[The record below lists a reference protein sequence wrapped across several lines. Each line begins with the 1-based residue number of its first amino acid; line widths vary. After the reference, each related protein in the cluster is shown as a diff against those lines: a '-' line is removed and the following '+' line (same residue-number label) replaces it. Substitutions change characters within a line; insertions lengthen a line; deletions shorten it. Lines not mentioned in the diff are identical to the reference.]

1 MSIFRRTKLARSYHN
16 FIRYKEI
23 VGILL
28 KHGFHDFVE
37 HSKLIKSLQLRKYF
51 FKEKLKERRP
61 KLPFTHYERIRLAVE
76 ELGPTFI
83 KLGQFLSNRPDLIPS
98 ELCAEF
104 EKLLEHAPPFSSE
117 VAIRIFEKSLG
128 VKIKDVFR
136 EFDRNPFSSASIAQV
151 HVAKFKDGTKVAVK
165 IERPGIKQVIESDLE
180 IMSNLAVLLKKHI
193 TGTDA
198 IDPISI
204 VEEFDDDIH
213 QELDFGKEILN
224 IEKFSKVFA
233 EEPDL
238 VVPKV
243 YKEYSN
249 KEIITME
256 FIEGE
261 KFSSYEAT
269 DEQINSICEKF
280 ANLVLKQIFET
291 GYFHADPHAGN
302 VIITP
307 DQKIC
312 FIDFGLMGLLPPKH
326 KSAMCEIIVG
336 LVDHDPDITTRAII
350 SLSFN
355 KEVENRP
362 ALEHQAFKIME
373 HYGYLPIEDINIGH
387 FLRDLLKL
395 LVVNHL
401 KIPTDI
407 FLLLKA
413 LISLEGTVRKIK
425 PNFDMISHVE
435 PFVKRMLYRNRSPYS
450 IIREFYKSSLD
461 YSKLL
466 SELPSEIREL
476 LYQFKNKTFKLQFEH
491 KGLDPLLDKH
501 DKTMNRLSFS
511 IVTASMLIGS
521 SLMLKAHVPPIF
533 EGLSL
538 PGIVV
543 FAFSILMGLLLFL
556 TILRH
561 EKM

>member
-1 MSIFRRTKLARSYHN
+1 MSIFRRTKLVRGYHN
-16 FIRYKEI
+16 LIRYKEI
-23 VGILL
+23 VGVLL
-28 KHGFHDFVE
+28 KHEFHDFVE
-37 HSKLIKSLQLRKYF
+37 HSKLIHSFQLKKYF
-51 FKEKLKERRP
+51 FKKHLKKRRV
-61 KLPFTHYERIRLAVE
+61 KTHFTHYQRILLAVE

-83 KLGQFLSNRPDLIPS
+83 KFGQFLSNRPDLIPS

-104 EKLLEHAPPFSSE
+104 EKLLEHVPPFNGE
-117 VAIRIFEKSLG
+117 EAIKIVEKSLHL
-128 VKIKDVFR
+128 KIKNVFK
-136 EFDRNPFSSASIAQV
+136 EFDHKPFSSASIAQV
-151 HVAKFKDGTKVAVK
+151 HIATLKNGAKVAVK
-165 IERPGIKQVIESDLE
+165 IQRPGIKHIIDSDLE
-180 IMSNLAVLLKKHI
+180 IMFNLAALAKKHVA
-193 TGTDA
+193 GTDA

-204 VEEFDDDIH
+204 VEEFKDGIY

-224 IEKFSKVFA
+224 IEKFSKIFA

-256 FIEGE
+256 FVEGE
-261 KFSSYEAT
+261 KFSTYKAS
-269 DEQINSICEKF
+269 DEQINSICEKL
-280 ANLVLKQIFET
+280 ANLVLKQIFEI

-302 VIITP
+302 IIITP

-326 KSAMCEIIVG
+326 KTAMCEIIVG
-336 LVDHDPDITTRAII
+336 LVDHDPDVTTRAII

-355 KEVENRP
+355 KEVDNR
-362 ALEHQAFKIME
+362 ASLEHQTFKIME

-395 LVVNHL
+395 LIENHL
-401 KIPTDI
+401 KVPADI

-425 PNFDMISHVE
+425 PNFDMISHIE
-435 PFVKRMLYRNRSPYS
+435 PFVKKMIYRSRSLYSFFRELYRSS
-450 IIREFYKSSLD
+450 ID
-461 YSKLL
+461 YSKFL
-466 SELPSEIREL
+466 SELPAELREL
-476 LYQFKNKTFKLQFEH
+476 LYQLKNKTFKLQFEH

-501 DKTMNRLSFS
+501 DKTMNRLSFA
-511 IVTASMLIGS
+511 IVTAAMLIGS
-521 SLMLKAHVPPIF
+521 SLLLKSHVPPLF
-533 EGLSL
+533 HNLSL
-538 PGIVV
+538 PGMIV
-543 FAFSILMGLLLFL
+543 FIFSVLMGGLLIL

>member
-1 MSIFRRTKLARSYHN
+1 MSIFRRTKLVRGYHN

-23 VGILL
+23 VGVLL

-37 HSKLIKSLQLRKYF
+37 NSKLIQSFQLKKYF
-51 FKEKLKERRP
+51 FKEHLKKQHVKAR
-61 KLPFTHYERIRLAVE
+61 FSHYQRILLVVE

-104 EKLLEHAPPFSSE
+104 EKLLEHAPPFSGE
-117 VAIRIFEKSLG
+117 EAIRIFEKSLR
-128 VKIKDVFR
+128 VKIKDIFKD
-136 EFDRNPFSSASIAQV
+136 FDHKPFSSASIAQV
-151 HVAKFKDGTKVAVK
+151 HVATLKNGKKVAVK
-165 IERPGIKQVIESDLE
+165 VQRPGIAQIIESDLE
-180 IMSNLAVLLKKHI
+180 IMFNLAALAKKHI
-193 TGTDA
+193 AGTDA

-204 VEEFDDDIH
+204 VEEFRDGIH
-213 QELDFGKEILN
+213 QELDFGKEIQN
-224 IEKFSKVFA
+224 IEKFSKIFA

-238 VVPKV
+238 IIPKV

-261 KFSSYEAT
+261 KFSSYKAT
-269 DEQINSICEKF
+269 NEQIDAVCDKF
-280 ANLVLKQIFET
+280 ANLVLKQIFEI

-302 VIITP
+302 IIITP

-326 KSAMCEIIVG
+326 KTAMCEIIMG

-355 KEVENRP
+355 KEVDNR
-362 ALEHQAFKIME
+362 ASLEHQTFKIME
-373 HYGYLPIEDINIGH
+373 NYGYLPIEDINIGH

-395 LVVNHL
+395 FVVNHL
-401 KIPTDI
+401 KIPMDI

-413 LISLEGTVRKIK
+413 LISLESTVRRIK
-425 PNFDMISHVE
+425 PNFDMIAHVE
-435 PFVKRMLYRNRSPYS
+435 PFVKKMIYRSRSLYSFFRELYRSG
-450 IIREFYKSSLD
+450 ID
-461 YSKLL
+461 YSKFL
-466 SELPSEIREL
+466 SELPSELREL
-476 LYQFKNKTFKLQFEH
+476 LYQLKNKTFKLQFEH
-491 KGLDPLLDKH
+491 RGLDPLLDKH

-521 SLMLKAHVPPIF
+521 SLLLKSHVPPLF
-533 EGLSL
+533 HNLSL
-538 PGIVV
+538 PGMVV
-543 FAFSILMGLLLFL
+543 FIFSVLMGMFL
-556 TILRH
+556 IFTIVRH

>member
-1 MSIFRRTKLARSYHN
+1 MSIFRRTRLVRRYYN
-16 FIRYKEI
+16 LMRYKEI
-23 VGILL
+23 IGVLL

-37 HSKLIKSLQLRKYF
+37 HSKLIQSFQLNKYF
-51 FKEKLKERRP
+51 FKENKKEQRVKTR
-61 KLPFTHYERIRLAVE
+61 FTHYQRMLLAVE

-104 EKLLEHAPPFSSE
+104 EKLLEHVPPFSSE
-117 VAIRIFEKSLG
+117 EAVRILRESLHL
-128 VKIKDVFR
+128 KIDDVFK
-136 EFDRNPFSSASIAQV
+136 EFNHKPFSSASIAQV
-151 HVAKFKDGTKVAVK
+151 HIATLKNGEKVAVK
-165 IERPGIKQVIESDLE
+165 IQRPGIKNVIESDLE
-180 IMSNLAVLLKKHI
+180 IMFNLAALAKKHMA
-193 TGTDA
+193 GTDA

-204 VEEFDDDIH
+204 VEEFRDGIH
-213 QELDFGKEILN
+213 QELDFGREILN
-224 IEKFSKVFA
+224 IEKFSKIFA
-233 EEPDL
+233 EEPNL
-238 VVPKV
+238 IIPKV

-261 KFSSYEAT
+261 RFSSYKAT
-269 DEQINSICEKF
+269 DEEINSLCEKF

-302 VIITP
+302 IIITP

-326 KSAMCEIIVG
+326 KEAMCEIIVG

-355 KEVENRP
+355 KEVENRA
-362 ALEHQAFKIME
+362 ALEHQTFKIME

-401 KIPTDI
+401 KIPADI

-413 LISLEGTVRKIK
+413 LVSLEGTIRKIK
-425 PNFDMISHVE
+425 PNFDMISHIE
-435 PFVKRMLYRNRSPYS
+435 PFVKKMIYRSRSLYSFF
-450 IIREFYKSSLD
+450 RELYKSGID
-461 YSKLL
+461 YSKFL
-466 SELPSEIREL
+466 SELPSELRDL
-476 LYQFKNKTFKLQFEH
+476 LYQLKNKTFKLQFEH
-491 KGLDPLLDKH
+491 KGLEPLLDKH

-521 SLMLKAHVPPIF
+521 SLLLKSHVPPIVY
-533 EGLSL
+533 GLSA
-538 PGIVV
+538 PGMTV
-543 FAFSILMGLLLFL
+543 FIFSVLMGLLLIL